1 MDIFAL
7 MINTVQT
14 AIPGVVIIEP
24 KVFGDARGY
33 FEETWREEEFLKAGI
48 GARFVQ
54 DNHSFSSKG
63 VLRGLHWQKPPHSQG
78 KLVSVISG
86 RIVDVA
92 VDIRKGS
99 PTFGKWVMEELSEE
113 NHTSLWIPP
122 GFAHGFM
129 VLSDT
134 AHFTYKCTDTY
145 HPESEAG
152 MRWNDPTLAID
163 WGISPEEVI
172 LSEKDGRAPWFRDAA
187 DNL

>member
-1 MDIFAL
+1 MTIEA
-7 MINTVQT
+7 T
-14 AIPGVVIIEP
+14 AIPDVKVVRR
-24 KVFGDARGY
+24 KAFGDSRGY
-33 FEETWREEEFLKAGI
+33 FEETWREDEFLKAGI
-48 GARFVQ
+48 DARFVQ

-78 KLVSVISG
+78 KLVSVVSG

-99 PTFGKWVMEELSEE
+99 PTFGKWVMEDLSEE

-145 HPESEAG
+145 HPECEAG
-152 MRWNDPTLAID
+152 MRWDDPTLAIAWPMD
-163 WGISPEEVI
+163 GIEVQTSPKDSSAQPF
-172 LSEKDGRAPWFRDAA
+172 SESVAI
-187 DNL
+187 

>member
-1 MDIFAL
+1 MTIES
-7 MINTVQT
+7 T
-14 AIPGVVIIEP
+14 AIPDVKIVRR
-24 KVFGDARGY
+24 KAFGDARGY

-48 GARFVQ
+48 DVRFVQ
-54 DNHSFSSKG
+54 DNHSFSAKG
-63 VLRGLHWQKPPHSQG
+63 VLRGLHWQKPPHLQG

-99 PTFGKWVMEELSEE
+99 PTFGKWVMVELSEE

-145 HPESEAG
+145 HPECEAG
-152 MRWNDPTLAID
+152 MRWNDPTLAIT
-163 WGISPEEVI
+163 WPLEGIEVRTSAKDTEAQ
-172 LSEKDGRAPWFRDAA
+172 LFSEGVAI
-187 DNL
+187 

>member
-1 MDIFAL
+1 MTIESTDIPDVKIVRLKA
-7 MINTVQT
+7 
-14 AIPGVVIIEP
+14 
-24 KVFGDARGY
+24 FGDARGY
-33 FEETWREEEFLKAGI
+33 FEETWREEEFLRVGI
-48 GARFVQ
+48 DARFVQ

-78 KLVSVISG
+78 KLVNVISG

-129 VLSDT
+129 VLSDV

-145 HPESEAG
+145 HPECEAG
-152 MRWNDPTLAID
+152 MRWNDPTLAIKWPVD
-163 WGISPEEVI
+163 GVEVI
-172 LSEKDGRAPWFRDAA
+172 TSPKDTSAQPFSESVAI
-187 DNL
+187 

>member
-1 MDIFAL
+1 MTIES
-7 MINTVQT
+7 TE
-14 AIPGVVIIEP
+14 IPDVKVVRR
-24 KVFGDARGY
+24 KAFGDARGY
-33 FEETWREEEFLKAGI
+33 FEETWREDEFLKVGI
-48 GARFVQ
+48 DARFVQ
-54 DNHSFSSKG
+54 DNHSFSTKG

-99 PTFGKWVMEELSEE
+99 PTFGKWVMEELSEA

-134 AHFTYKCTDTY
+134 AHFMYKCTDTY
-145 HPESEAG
+145 HPECEAG
-152 MRWNDPTLAID
+152 MRWNDPTLAIS
-163 WGISPEEVI
+163 WPTEGMTVLTSPKDMSAQ
-172 LSEKDGRAPWFRDAA
+172 LFSESVAI
-187 DNL
+187 

>member
-1 MDIFAL
+1 MTVESTDIPD
-7 MINTVQT
+7 VK
-14 AIPGVVIIEP
+14 VVRR
-24 KVFGDARGY
+24 KAFGDARGY
-33 FEETWREEEFLKAGI
+33 FEETWREEEFLRAGI
-48 GARFVQ
+48 DARFVQ
-54 DNHSFSSKG
+54 DNHSFASKG

-99 PTFGKWVMEELSEE
+99 PTFGKWVMEELSED

-145 HPESEAG
+145 HPECEAG
-152 MRWNDPTLAID
+152 MRWNDPTLAIKWPVD
-163 WGISPEEVI
+163 GIEIITSPKDTSAQ
-172 LSEKDGRAPWFRDAA
+172 LFSESVAI
-187 DNL
+187 

>member
-1 MDIFAL
+1 MTIEA
-7 MINTVQT
+7 T
-14 AIPGVVIIEP
+14 AIPDVKVVRR
-24 KVFGDARGY
+24 KAFGDSRGY

-48 GARFVQ
+48 DARFVQ

-63 VLRGLHWQKPPHSQG
+63 VLRGLHWQRPPHSQG

-92 VDIRKGS
+92 VDIRRGS

-145 HPESEAG
+145 HPECEAG
-152 MRWNDPTLAID
+152 MRWDDPTLAIAWPVD
-163 WGISPEEVI
+163 GIDVQTSPKDTNAQPF
-172 LSEKDGRAPWFRDAA
+172 SESVAI
-187 DNL
+187 